1 MANYPQYQYLPQQ
14 TGYQPQ
20 MQPYQQQ
27 YQPVQN
33 QLQQDGQFY
42 CRPVASEDEAR
53 GAPVDFS
60 GRPLVFPHLSAGW
73 IYVKAFDQAS
83 GNAVFRRFRMY
94 EEPAQDIAPHTGAA
108 YAPVAVVEQIRKL
121 EETVA
126 GLQQEL
132 IGLKRQKTQITE
144 VNAHDE

>member
-20 MQPYQQQ
+20 MQPYQQP

-94 EEPAQDIAPHTGAA
+94 EEPQEPPQS
-108 YAPVAVVEQIRKL
+108 PVAFAPMSEVERLRSMVI
-121 EETVA
+121 E
-126 GLQQEL
+126 LQNEL
-132 IGLKRQKTQITE
+132 RAMQNKKIGE
-144 VNAHDE
+144 VKENEN